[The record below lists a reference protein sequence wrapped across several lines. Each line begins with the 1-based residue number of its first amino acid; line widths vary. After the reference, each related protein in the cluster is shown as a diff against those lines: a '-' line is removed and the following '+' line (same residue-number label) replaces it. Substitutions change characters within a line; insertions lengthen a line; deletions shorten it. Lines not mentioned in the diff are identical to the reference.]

1 MLIRLPKETPRMSS
15 ASDYA
20 SLFHRLNNQL
30 GVLLANAELLEA
42 RCTDEATRARAAQI
56 VASAVEAIDTAR
68 ALRLHLD
75 DAKQDAATRH

>member
-1 MLIRLPKETPRMSS
+1 MSS
-15 ASDYA
+15 APDYA

-42 RCTDEATRARAAQI
+42 RCTDEASRARAAQI

-68 ALRLHLD
+68 VLRLHLD
-75 DAKQDAATRH
+75 DTLHDPAAHH

>member
-1 MLIRLPKETPRMSS
+1 MSS
-15 ASDYA
+15 APDYA
-20 SLFHRLNNQL
+20 PLFHRLNNQL

-42 RCTDEATRARAAQI
+42 RCADEASRARAAQI

-75 DAKQDAATRH
+75 EGQPGPPAHH

>member
-1 MLIRLPKETPRMSS
+1 MSS
-15 ASDYA
+15 ALDYA

-42 RCTDEATRARAAQI
+42 RCTDEASRARAAQI

-68 ALRLHLD
+68 ALRLYLD
-75 DAKQDAATRH
+75 DTQQDVAAQH